1 MTQISS
7 LNNTQGSQISQID
20 SLLETITAKA
30 KESCKSLP
38 DIQLLNSLTKD
49 SGLPEL
55 DAPKASFSG
64 SAIMNMSQEAMEAIM
79 NMAEREMALDSGK
92 TAIKARAERRKTVNE
107 QRVNDLK
114 EQVEKAEKSS
124 FWDKLVGVFK
134 AIGSIVGIIVGA
146 VAMVAAVSTGNVVM
160 GIGAGLLLLSSLDSA
175 ASAISGGKV
184 SIAAGI
190 ASIDKDSAVAK
201 WIRLGISL
209 AIGITGAIMTGVG
222 AAQASASLANSL
234 SLTASKVGSAASGF
248 TQVVSG
254 AGGIVSAVYKNDY
267 ENLNADIKKLQAI
280 LQRLKA
286 ADDSDTEQIKKILE
300 KAQSVAD
307 GVKKMVDDCNETMH
321 NLVAAS
327 PSMA

>member
-20 SLLETITAKA
+20 SLLETIKAKA

-201 WIRLGISL
+201 WIGLGISL

>member
-7 LNNTQGSQISQID
+7 LNNTQGSGISQID

-64 SAIMNMSQEAMEAIM
+64 SAIMNMSQEAMESIM

-201 WIRLGISL
+201 WIGLGISL

>member
-7 LNNTQGSQISQID
+7 LNNTQGSGISQID

-79 NMAEREMALDSGK
+79 NMAER
-92 TAIKARAERRKTVNE
+92 AIKARAERRKTVNE

-201 WIRLGISL
+201 WIGLGISL

>member
-38 DIQLLNSLTKD
+38 DIQLLNSLTKN

-92 TAIKARAERRKTVNE
+92 IAIKARAERRKTVNE

-201 WIRLGISL
+201 WIGLGISL

>member
-38 DIQLLNSLTKD
+38 DIQLLNSLTKE

-201 WIRLGISL
+201 WIGLGISL

>member
-7 LNNTQGSQISQID
+7 LNNTQGSRISQID

-201 WIRLGISL
+201 WIGLGISL

>member
-20 SLLETITAKA
+20 SLLETITA

-201 WIRLGISL
+201 WIGLGISL

>member
-7 LNNTQGSQISQID
+7 LNNTQGSGISQID

-134 AIGSIVGIIVGA
+134 TIGSIVGIIVGA

-201 WIRLGISL
+201 WIGLGISL

>member
-175 ASAISGGKV
+175 VSAISGGKV

-201 WIRLGISL
+201 WIGLGISL

-300 KAQSVAD
+300 KAQSVSD

>member
-7 LNNTQGSQISQID
+7 LNNTQGSGISQMD

-201 WIRLGISL
+201 WIGLGISL

-254 AGGIVSAVYKNDY
+254 AGGIVSAV
-267 ENLNADIKKLQAI
+267 
-280 LQRLKA
+280 
-286 ADDSDTEQIKKILE
+286 
-300 KAQSVAD
+300 
-307 GVKKMVDDCNETMH
+307 
-321 NLVAAS
+321 
-327 PSMA
+327 

>member
-7 LNNTQGSQISQID
+7 LNNTQGSQISKID

-38 DIQLLNSLTKD
+38 DIQLLISLTKD

-201 WIRLGISL
+201 WIGLGISL

>member
-7 LNNTQGSQISQID
+7 LNNTQGSGISQID

-201 WIRLGISL
+201 WIGLGISL

-222 AAQASASLANSL
+222 AAHASASLANSL

>member
-7 LNNTQGSQISQID
+7 LNNTQGSGISQID

-79 NMAEREMALDSGK
+79 NIAEREMALDSGK

-201 WIRLGISL
+201 WIGLGISL

>member
-64 SAIMNMSQEAMEAIM
+64 SAIMNMSQEAMESIM

-201 WIRLGISL
+201 WIGLGISL

>member
-7 LNNTQGSQISQID
+7 LNNTQGSGISQID

-201 WIRLGISL
+201 WIGLGISL

-321 NLVAAS
+321 NLVATS

>member
-201 WIRLGISL
+201 WIGLGISL

-307 GVKKMVDDCNETMH
+307 GVKKMVGDCNETMH

>member
-7 LNNTQGSQISQID
+7 LNNTQGSQISKID

-201 WIRLGISL
+201 WIGLGISL

>member
-38 DIQLLNSLTKD
+38 DIQLLISLTKD

-114 EQVEKAEKSS
+114 EQVEEAEKSS
-124 FWDKLVGVFK
+124 IWDKLVGVFK
-134 AIGSIVGIIVGA
+134 AIGAIVGIIVGA

-201 WIRLGISL
+201 WIGLGISL

>member
-160 GIGAGLLLLSSLDSA
+160 GIGAGRLLLSSLDSA

-201 WIRLGISL
+201 WIGLGISL

-254 AGGIVSAVYKNDY
+254 AGGIVSAVDKNDY

>member
-7 LNNTQGSQISQID
+7 LNNTQGSGISQID

-201 WIRLGISL
+201 WIGLGISL

-307 GVKKMVDDCNETMH
+307 SVKKMVDDCNETMH

>member
-1 MTQISS
+1 M
-7 LNNTQGSQISQID
+7 
-20 SLLETITAKA
+20 LETITAKA

-201 WIRLGISL
+201 WIGLGISL

>member
-201 WIRLGISL
+201 WIGLGISL

>member
-20 SLLETITAKA
+20 SLLETIKAKA

-134 AIGSIVGIIVGA
+134 AIGSIVGITVGA

-201 WIRLGISL
+201 WIGLGISL
-209 AIGITGAIMTGVG
+209 AIGITGAIMTGEG

>member
-7 LNNTQGSQISQID
+7 LNNTQGSGISQID
-20 SLLETITAKA
+20 SLIETITAKA

-201 WIRLGISL
+201 WIGLGISL

>member
-1 MTQISS
+1 MAQISS
-7 LNNTQGSQISQID
+7 LNNIQGSEISQID

-30 KESCKSLP
+30 KEACKSLP
-38 DIQLLNSLTKD
+38 DTQLLSSLTKD

-55 DAPKASFSG
+55 ETPKASFSG

-114 EQVEKAEKSS
+114 AQVEKAEKSS
-124 FWDKLVGVFK
+124 FWDKFVGVFK
-134 AIGSIVGIIVGA
+134 AIGSVIGIIVGA
-146 VAMVAAVSTGNVVM
+146 VAMAAAVTTGNVVM

-175 ASAISGGKV
+175 VSTISGGKV

-201 WIRLGISL
+201 WIGLGISL

-222 AAQASASLANSL
+222 AAQASAELANSI
-234 SLTASKVGSAASGF
+234 SLTASKVASAASGV

-254 AGGIVSAVYKNDY
+254 AGGIISAVYKNDY
-267 ENLNADIKKLQAI
+267 ENLNADMKKLQAI

-300 KAQSVAD
+300 KAQSVAE

-321 NLVAAS
+321 NLVSAS

>member
-201 WIRLGISL
+201 WIGLGISL

-327 PSMA
+327 PSTA

>member
-7 LNNTQGSQISQID
+7 LNNIQGSEISQID

-30 KESCKSLP
+30 KEACKSLP
-38 DIQLLNSLTKD
+38 DTQLLSSLTKD

-55 DAPKASFSG
+55 ETPKASFSG

-114 EQVEKAEKSS
+114 AQVEKAEKSS
-124 FWDKLVGVFK
+124 FWDKFVGVFK
-134 AIGSIVGIIVGA
+134 AIGSVIGIIVGA

-160 GIGAGLLLLSSLDSA
+160 GIGAGLLLLSSLDSVV
-175 ASAISGGKV
+175 STISDGKV

-201 WIRLGISL
+201 WIGLGLSL

-222 AAQASASLANSL
+222 AAQASAELANSI
-234 SLTASKVGSAASGF
+234 SLTASKVASAASGV

-254 AGGIVSAVYKNDY
+254 AGGIISAVYKNDY
-267 ENLNADIKKLQAI
+267 ENLNADMKKLQAI

-300 KAQSVAD
+300 KAQSVAE

-321 NLVAAS
+321 NLVSAS

>member
-7 LNNTQGSQISQID
+7 LNNTQGSGISQID

-201 WIRLGISL
+201 WIGLGISL

-327 PSMA
+327 PSTA

>member
-7 LNNTQGSQISQID
+7 LNNTQGSGISQID

-49 SGLPEL
+49 SDLPEL

-201 WIRLGISL
+201 WIGLGISL

-307 GVKKMVDDCNETMH
+307 GVKKMVNDCNETMH

>member
-79 NMAEREMALDSGK
+79 NMAERDMSLDSGK

-201 WIRLGISL
+201 WIGLGISL

>member
-7 LNNTQGSQISQID
+7 LNNTQGSGLSQID

-201 WIRLGISL
+201 WIGLGISL

>member
-38 DIQLLNSLTKD
+38 DIQLLISLTKD

-201 WIRLGISL
+201 WIGLGISL

-254 AGGIVSAVYKNDY
+254 AGGIVSAVYKNDH

>member
-38 DIQLLNSLTKD
+38 DIQLLNSLIKD

-201 WIRLGISL
+201 WIGLGISL

-254 AGGIVSAVYKNDY
+254 SGGIVSAVYKNDY

>member
-201 WIRLGISL
+201 WIGLGISL

-307 GVKKMVDDCNETMH
+307 GVNKMVDDCNETMH

>member
-134 AIGSIVGIIVGA
+134 TIGSIVGIIVGA

-201 WIRLGISL
+201 WIGLGISL

>member
-7 LNNTQGSQISQID
+7 LNNTQGSGISQID

-201 WIRLGISL
+201 WIGLGISL

-327 PSMA
+327 HSMA

>member
-38 DIQLLNSLTKD
+38 DIQLLNSLIKD

-79 NMAEREMALDSGK
+79 NMAERKMALDSGK

-201 WIRLGISL
+201 WIGLGISL

>member
-201 WIRLGISL
+201 WIGLGISL

-321 NLVAAS
+321 NLVATS

>member
-92 TAIKARAERRKTVNE
+92 AAIKARAERRKTVNE

-201 WIRLGISL
+201 WIGLGISL

>member
-201 WIRLGISL
+201 WIGLGISL

-254 AGGIVSAVYKNDY
+254 AGGIGSAVYKNDY